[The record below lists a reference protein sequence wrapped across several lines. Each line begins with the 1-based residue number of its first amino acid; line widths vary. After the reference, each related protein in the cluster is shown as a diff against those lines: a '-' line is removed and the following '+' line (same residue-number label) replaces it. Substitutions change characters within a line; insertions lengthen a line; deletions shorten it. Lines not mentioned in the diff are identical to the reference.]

1 MKKHLILTSLLAIV
15 ATTGVAGAATDVA
28 FSGNYT
34 NTSGNTVNVADAV
47 AAESYSYEKS
57 DGSTRNVASQA
68 TDPTLSDFTYTDKD
82 GNGADLSSGE
92 KVQSDFTGTTS
103 ASGVVSTT
111 QEIVSGAT
119 VDRSN
124 YSYTSG
130 NGDTVE
136 LGTTAKDMIQNVDLD
151 ATYTSGTQIAVT
163 NGTAGSTFD
172 GTLYSA
178 TVSGE
183 TYHLSAD
190 GTKLV
195 DSHDI
200 EVTPSAGTP
209 LETEFNAMKAAYTTD
224 VANVGAAETTTA
236 AQWADEQTN
245 FAAAQTAFTTD
256 SATVATLDTRW
267 GTYETAANLLA
278 TAQTNQSTA
287 QNTYNANSTDLT
299 NALAVYDAP
308 IETTIDT
315 RANNAIDTSVA
326 SGSIKTALDTKANNA
341 DVDAALA
348 LKANSSDLNDEATVR
363 ANADTTLQANIDA
376 EATVR
381 ANADTALQANID
393 AETTR
398 ATTAEAG
405 LQQAITDEATARE
418 NADMQLQNQINQS
431 IALADYQTLSK
442 ANSYT
447 DTRVNTLEK
456 NVSGGVAA
464 ATALSAVNVG
474 NVKKGEVSVG
484 GGYGYYNSQS
494 AMAFGAA
501 MGLSDRWSVNAGA
514 GIASGDK
521 TQMTFRAGTNYKFKL
536 F

>member
-1 MKKHLILTSLLAIV
+1 MRKHFILTSLTAIL
-15 ATTGVAGAATDVA
+15 TTVAGANAATDVA
-28 FSGNYT
+28 FSGDYT

-57 DGSTRNVASQA
+57 DHTTRNVASQA
-68 TDPTLSDFTYTDKD
+68 TNPTLTDFTYTDKD
-82 GNGADLSSGE
+82 GNDADLSSGT
-92 KVQSDFTGTTS
+92 KVQSDFTGTT
-103 ASGVVSTT
+103 AATGVVSTT

-136 LGTTAKDMIQNVDLD
+136 LGTSAKDMIQNVDLD

-200 EVTPSAGTP
+200 EVSPTTGSA

-224 VANVGAAETTTA
+224 VANVGTAETTTA

-245 FAAAQTAFTTD
+245 FAAAEAAFTTD
-256 SATVATLDTRW
+256 TATVATLDTRW
-267 GTYETAANLLA
+267 GTYETAAGLLE
-278 TAQTNQSTA
+278 TAQTNQSAA
-287 QNTYNANSTDLT
+287 QDTYNANSVDLT
-299 NALAVYDAP
+299 NALAVYNAP

-315 RANNAIDTSVA
+315 RANNAIDASVE
-326 SGSIKTALDTKANNA
+326 SGSIKTALDTKANST

-348 LKANSSDLNDEATVR
+348 LKANSSALTDEAT
-363 ANADTTLQANIDA
+363 
-376 EATVR
+376 
-381 ANADTALQANID
+381 
-393 AETTR
+393 R
-398 ATTAEAG
+398 ATNAEAG
-405 LQQAITDEATARE
+405 LQQAITDEATARS
-418 NADMQLQNQINQS
+418 NADTTLQANIDAEATARANADQQLQQQINAN
-431 IALADYQTLSK
+431 IANADAMTLQK

-447 DTRVNTLEK
+447 DSKVNTLEK
-456 NVSGGVAA
+456 NLSGGVAA
-464 ATALSAVNVG
+464 STALSAVSVG